1 MFRKHR
7 LSLTAATLLVILTAG
22 AANAIRVSRGGA
34 ATALVPQKHDEP
46 GASASPCA
54 NALAR
59 GTVCM
64 VANVRALAIMQAGNF
79 EAFIVVQDV
88 GTGALVAFAAS
99 QPARLDVST
108 SVLPLS
114 VVKLLLAAS
123 WWDHQLP
130 DSTFDS
136 FRGTA
141 DKKEPGERLISIHE
155 MIVNGSDNAGRQM
168 ALGLRKSIGTEA
180 ILGDFKR
187 YGFGESGPSDN
198 QGVWRALAPR
208 WRTRLNPGPAYVSL
222 TSDTKDPDWADTLS
236 IGESNMMVTG
246 LHVSRF
252 LQAIGNDGVMLPASA
267 LLERPENVEQQP
279 PAGVNRR
286 GLRRLPADV
295 RNPNRVMEAATA
307 QRLQAAMRDVV
318 QRGTAK
324 SIANSLADSGWQIG
338 GKTGTGPGP
347 APIGPQSDGWFAGL
361 IFDRTGKARFTVA
374 TFVRHGGTGGGNAAR
389 ISADLARYIV
399 GKGVL

>member
-1 MFRKHR
+1 
-7 LSLTAATLLVILTAG
+7 VILAAG

-34 ATALVPQKHDEP
+34 VTDLLPQKHEEP

-54 NALAR
+54 GALAR
-59 GTVCM
+59 GMVCL

-108 SVLPLS
+108 PVLPLS
-114 VVKLLLAAS
+114 VVKLMLAAS

-130 DSTFDS
+130 DSNFDS
-136 FRGTA
+136 FRGAA
-141 DKKEPGERLISIHE
+141 DKREPGEKLISIHE
-155 MIVNGSDNAGRQM
+155 LIVNGSDNAGRQM
-168 ALGLRKSIGTEA
+168 ALALRKSIGAEA
-180 ILGDFKR
+180 ILGDFRR
-187 YGFGESGPSDN
+187 YGFGESGSSDN
-198 QGVWRALAPR
+198 QGFWRALAPR
-208 WRTRLNPGPAYVSL
+208 WRSRLNPGPAYVSL

-236 IGESNMMVTG
+236 LGESNMMVTG

-267 LLERPENVEQQP
+267 LLERPDNAEQQP
-279 PAGVNRR
+279 PAGPRR
-286 GLRRLPADV
+286 GVRRFPAEV
-295 RNPNRVMEAATA
+295 GSPNRVMQPATA